1 MLFMSLRPA
10 PCSAASIS
18 VRRRCGSSAN
28 NVTIKDCTFSGTTS
42 YWAVYQSPN
51 ASGATVENCTFQG
64 TKSPT
69 ETNVSWITSVLG
81 ITIKDNSFLDTPW
94 DAIDLGSGGVIRA
107 ITSPA
112 RVTRRA
118 RTRMRFGSLS
128 STGPTTITDN
138 FIDGTTNTD
147 APVGENS
154 DIRLT
159 TDLGNLNDVTVSGN
173 YLLGGN
179 YTVEASSTTYKF
191 TNVSVANNYIGF
203 DTFGPYYPTTAGLAS
218 VTGNTIVDFTNPT

>member
-1 MLFMSLRPA
+1 MLSGINFG
-10 PCSAASIS
+10 SATVWIE
-18 VRRRCGSSAN
+18 AN

-94 DAIDLGSGGVIRA
+94 DAIDLGSGGVIPGNYFSGAGYAPGAHADA
-107 ITSPA
+107 IWVS
-112 RVTRRA
+112 
-118 RTRMRFGSLS
+118 G

-138 FIDGTTNTD
+138 FIDGKNEHRR
-147 APVGENS
+147 PRWRE
-154 DIRLT
+154 
-159 TDLGNLNDVTVSGN
+159 
-173 YLLGGN
+173 
-179 YTVEASSTTYKF
+179 
-191 TNVSVANNYIGF
+191 
-203 DTFGPYYPTTAGLAS
+203 
-218 VTGNTIVDFTNPT
+218 